1 MTRLRYVGGEP
12 AKDETFRRHRRRHR
26 AHWTRGLQHRML
38 AQTQAYI
45 LLWVGFHCGR
55 WARRCRPTGS
65 AVLSMPGPTSH
76 VEFMIEKVACAGQK
90 LRPVG
95 SALSP
100 NGLGF
105 ADDDK
110 SDMVSLALMDKVVE
124 VDRVSGRARVQVPH
138 TVALLLASCAAVFL
152 GRKQGS
158 PRPVLCLTK

>member
-1 MTRLRYVGGEP
+1 M
-12 AKDETFRRHRRRHR
+12 
-26 AHWTRGLQHRML
+26 
-38 AQTQAYI
+38 
-45 LLWVGFHCGR
+45 LWVGFHGNFTVLGGQL
-55 WARRCRPTGS
+55 ASRRVTFYSGS
-65 AVLSMPGPTSH
+65 AVLSMPDPISH
-76 VEFMIEKVACAGQK
+76 VEFVTKTMASAGQK

-138 TVALLLASCAAVFL
+138 TVALLLASCAEVFF
-152 GRKQGS
+152 GR
-158 PRPVLCLTK
+158 